1 MALYG
6 CPAGGIYGRLCFY
19 KKCAHKYQ
27 RSLSN
32 TLNEINLSA
41 DQVFSGSAQV
51 SDSAQTFSEG
61 AADQPVL
68 LRNLRLP

>member
-1 MALYG
+1 MATLRFARAEYTG
-6 CPAGGIYGRLCFY
+6 DYVSIKNALINIRE
-19 KKCAHKYQ
+19 
-27 RSLSN
+27 SLSN

-51 SDSAQTFSEG
+51 SDSAQTFSEELRIR
-61 AADQPVL
+61 PVL